1 MNKERLTSY
10 LQRKRPV
17 AIDDICH
24 HFLVDRG
31 TASKYI
37 KILSLEGKIAVQ
49 KKGKKHLY
57 QEVSFSPTNKRYSGI
72 QELTLKLN
80 SGV

>member
-1 MNKERLTSY
+1 MNKERLTNY

-37 KILSLEGKIAVQ
+37 KILSLKGKIAVQ
-49 KKGKKHLY
+49 KRGKKHLY
-57 QEVSFSPTNKRYSGI
+57 QEVSFSPTKQRYSSI
-72 QELTLKLN
+72 VEPTLK
-80 SGV
+80 SSSEV